1 MANQITGK
9 IHAIGQTRQIAPK
22 NGGNPF
28 FRRELILDCSTYD
41 RFNGNLRQNFVSL
54 EFGGNRCSDL
64 DQYRV
69 GDMACV
75 SFALQGML
83 YQDKQTGETK
93 CFTHIEGYKIE
104 RVAVAQALPPQQAV
118 QQQPMAAN
126 PPQTQYQQPQVQNM
140 QPSYSQPAPT
150 QLQTPPPMYPQQAAP
165 VPQSGQS
172 VYGQAQP
179 KSKNDCP
186 F

>member
-83 YQDKQTGETK
+83 YQDRNTGETK

-118 QQQPMAAN
+118 QQPI
-126 PPQTQYQQPQVQNM
+126 QPQVQNM

-150 QLQTPPPMYPQQAAP
+150 QLQTPPPMYPQQAVQQAAP
-165 VPQSGQS
+165 IPQGGQS
-172 VYGQAQP
+172 VYGQQQAQP
-179 KSKNDCP
+179 KNDCP